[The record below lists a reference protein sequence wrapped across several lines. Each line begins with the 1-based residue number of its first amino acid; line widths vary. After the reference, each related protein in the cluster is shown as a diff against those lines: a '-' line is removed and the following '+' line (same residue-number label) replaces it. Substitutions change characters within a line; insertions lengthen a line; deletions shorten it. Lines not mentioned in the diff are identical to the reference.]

1 LKKCCEIRCGIRG
14 EMGGNLGK
22 LGEGL
27 KRRSTS
33 THAVFLMF
41 SGLYESGPIQ
51 FSRLPDSATLAPLR
65 VVELASRKGR
75 GGANVSSLRSAWG
88 AYLGECD
95 FSISFLHFLQAS
107 VQAIQVYYG
116 GLSSWKSKTF
126 FRIFTSSTTLSIDVG
141 DEARIILQ
149 NG

>member
-1 LKKCCEIRCGIRG
+1 
-14 EMGGNLGK
+14 
-22 LGEGL
+22 
-27 KRRSTS
+27 
-33 THAVFLMF
+33 
-41 SGLYESGPIQ
+41 
-51 FSRLPDSATLAPLR
+51 

-75 GGANVSSLRSAWG
+75 GGANVSSLRSAGG

-141 DEARIILQ
+141 DEARISLQ